1 MQRQVNKKASK
12 SISIHVPFYKIHL
25 YIQFT
30 FGAFDDI
37 IHFYFCTNE
46 FVLILAGL
54 SLPALLL
61 QATVQM
67 HTCAH
72 REIPTVLNKQY
83 NTITSYGEI
92 NSRLTYPLSDRLYCV
107 GTFFFVPRKR

>member
-54 SLPALLL
+54 SLPALLCKPPYRCIH
-61 QATVQM
+61 V
-67 HTCAH
+67 HTERDSH
-72 REIPTVLNKQY
+72 SVK
-83 NTITSYGEI
+83 
-92 NSRLTYPLSDRLYCV
+92 
-107 GTFFFVPRKR
+107 